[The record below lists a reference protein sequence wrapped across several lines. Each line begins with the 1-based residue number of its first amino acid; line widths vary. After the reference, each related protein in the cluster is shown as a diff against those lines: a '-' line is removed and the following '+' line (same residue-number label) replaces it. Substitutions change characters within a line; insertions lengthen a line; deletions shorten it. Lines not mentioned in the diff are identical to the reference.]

1 MRLRAPSHY
10 EYATLT
16 DLCMRSKAVWGYSPD
31 MLEAFRAELT
41 ISEDDAATDMIVV
54 ADDIRGVAGVVQV
67 AIDGETAW
75 LEKLF
80 VEPARLGEGTGQ
92 MLYVWACRIAQDA
105 GAKDLVIDCDPDAM
119 KFYLRMGAERD
130 GEAESA
136 SISGRMLPR
145 LVHRLY
151 PVRTGGN

>member
-1 MRLRAPSHY
+1 
-10 EYATLT
+10 
-16 DLCMRSKAVWGYSPD
+16 
-31 MLEAFRAELT
+31 
-41 ISEDDAATDMIVV
+41 
-54 ADDIRGVAGVVQV
+54 VAGVVQV

-145 LVHRLY
+145 LVHRLH
-151 PVRTGGN
+151 PLPRD